1 MKIIMLSICVVTLL
15 TTSGCL
21 VGEEGGRGHAE
32 FHDRG
37 HATMVV
43 REPVVVV
50 RQPVVIVR

>member
-21 VGEEGGRGHAE
+21 VGEEGGRGHSE
-32 FHDRG
+32 YRDRG
-37 HATMVV
+37 HATVVV

-50 RQPVVIVR
+50 RPPEVIVR